1 MDLRWGLLLVGL
13 VILVFIYAYSRYKQ
27 EIDSLFA
34 AISEPR
40 APIAKAVETVVAVDP
55 LVDDSLDERGKV
67 LDDGSDP
74 VIPDLPATK
83 IVAIRMMSSA
93 DRGFSAEKLILALRD
108 AGLRHG
114 KFGIFHRSDE
124 NDENR
129 STFSVA
135 NLIEPGSFD
144 LTRVKKDFYPGVSI
158 FLRLPGPVNGLDAFD
173 DMLQTSKSLAVK
185 LDAELLDEQGSTL
198 SIQRERYMREEVIQF
213 QHQVK

>member
-13 VILVFIYAYSRYKQ
+13 ILLVFIYVYSRYKR
-27 EIDSLFA
+27 EIDSFFVAFA
-34 AISEPR
+34 KLGTPVTTTIET
-40 APIAKAVETVVAVDP
+40 AVGVDP
-55 LVDDSLDERGKV
+55 LVDDSLNEPKKV
-67 LDDGSDP
+67 LDDEP
-74 VIPDLPATK
+74 VPLVSDLPVAK
-83 IVAIRMMSSA
+83 IVAIRMMSVA
-93 DRGFSAEKLILALRD
+93 EGGFSAEKLILALRD

-124 NDENR
+124 DNENR
-129 STFSVA
+129 SDFSVA
-135 NLIEPGSFD
+135 SLIEPGSFD

-158 FLRLPGPVNGLDAFD
+158 FLRLPGPENELNAFD

-213 QHQVK
+213 QHQGK